1 MAVFPFDNRTFASQW
16 FENTDVIDC
25 IKANMNT
32 PCTHTDAELDVY
44 IAQAEEVLTVIDL
57 IDYNVF
63 KFSPGGMALILGGF
77 VQVLKMQ
84 KCFLTENCGILDS
97 RVDYMSVIIT
107 ESYNT
112 IKGLGY

>member
-63 KFSPGGMALILGGF
+63 KFSP
-77 VQVLKMQ
+77 
-84 KCFLTENCGILDS
+84 
-97 RVDYMSVIIT
+97 
-107 ESYNT
+107 
-112 IKGLGY
+112 